1 MLRML
6 THVTNS
12 DNDIEDEESSRG
24 GSQRGSVM
32 AAAAVSSAA
41 SEGRGRGGAGV
52 VNCFPAT
59 TDEEQ
64 DELNLLMCEEEVAPA
79 QLMPKSQIKRRSV
92 EML

>member
-1 MLRML
+1 MN
-6 THVTNS
+6 TGN
-12 DNDIEDEESSRG
+12 
-24 GSQRGSVM
+24 
-32 AAAAVSSAA
+32 
-41 SEGRGRGGAGV
+41 GRGGAGV